1 LAQIHAAQGKTL
13 SSGLR
18 NVIRLGIVGTNY
30 GRTVQLPAFRADPRC
45 EVIALAGSDAKRA
58 AARAHDAGVPKAY
71 GDWRALVEDED
82 VQAVA
87 IATLPSL
94 QVPIAIRALELGKPV
109 FAEKPMAN
117 DLAGARTM
125 LRQAALSRKPTMVD
139 FNFHQIMSWQRA
151 KAMLA
156 ADAIG
161 ALRHVTVH
169 WHVESRAIQLR
180 MRNWK
185 TVGDDGGGV
194 LGNFISH
201 CFHYLEWFC
210 GPIAGLSARVAG
222 LPDDRELETTVA
234 MAMQFS
240 SGALAS
246 LSMSCASY
254 LGTGHR
260 IEFFGEDGTLVLHNP
275 GGDYMRGFELWHGKR
290 EAPLVRIGTDD
301 PVDAKY
307 PDGRIA
313 PVSRLAKIFFDA
325 IERGGIAAPGFAEGY
340 RVNSSSTPPGGPTCR
355 ACGSMSRGK
364 LPKRRCAREPH
375 PGHRRQRVHR
385 LRTCQSAGQN
395 GPSRPR
401 ARRQFTRQPPPA
413 HRGCQ

>member
-1 LAQIHAAQGKTL
+1 M
-13 SSGLR
+13 
-18 NVIRLGIVGTNY
+18 IRLGIVGSNY
-30 GRTVQLPAFRADPRC
+30 GRTVHLPAFRADPRC
-45 EVIALAGSDAKRA
+45 EVIALAGSDEKRTA
-58 AARAHDAGVPKAY
+58 ERARDAGVPKAY
-71 GDWRALVEDED
+71 GDWRKLVEDTD

-94 QVPIAIRALELGKPV
+94 QAPIAIRALELGKPV

-117 DLAGARTM
+117 DLAGARAM
-125 LRQAALSRKPTMVD
+125 LLQAARSRKPTMID

-151 KAMLA
+151 KAMLDS
-156 ADAIG
+156 DAIG

-222 LPDDRELETTVA
+222 LPDDSELETTAA
-234 MAMQFS
+234 MTLQFA
-240 SGALAS
+240 SGPLVS

-254 LGTGHR
+254 LGIGHR
-260 IEFFGEDGTLVLHNP
+260 IEFFGEDGTLVLHNS
-275 GGDYMRGFELWHGKR
+275 GADYMRNFELWHGKR
-290 EAPLVRIGTDD
+290 DASLVRVGAEDPTDR
-301 PVDAKY
+301 KY

-313 PVSRLAKIFFDA
+313 PVSRLAKIFFDV
-325 IERGGIAAPGFAEGY
+325 IEGGGTARPGFAEGY
-340 RVNSSSTPPGGPTCR
+340 RVQHLID
-355 ACGSMSRGK
+355 A
-364 LPKRRCAREPH
+364 
-375 PGHRRQRVHR
+375 
-385 LRTCQSAGQN
+385 
-395 GPSRPR
+395 
-401 ARRQFTRQPPPA
+401 ARRSHLQGAWIDVTRDPA
-413 HRGCQ
+413 TEEIRV